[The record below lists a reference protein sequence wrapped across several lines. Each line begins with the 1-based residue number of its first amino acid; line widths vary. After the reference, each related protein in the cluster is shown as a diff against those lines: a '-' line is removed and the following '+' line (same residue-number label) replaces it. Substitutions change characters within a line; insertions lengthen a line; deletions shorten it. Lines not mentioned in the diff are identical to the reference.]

1 MVFENVSTI
10 GALAFLFLMIY
21 LATDPKDVSLLTIP
35 AYFGGMWVTH
45 WLTENEFQGT
55 FIYTSWLVIYIVI
68 MIYLF
73 YALIRLG
80 IRNIKYIKEKIRKRR
95 AIKK

>member
-1 MVFENVSTI
+1 MILENVSTI

-35 AYFGGMWVTH
+35 AYFGGMWVTN
-45 WLTENEFQGT
+45 WLTENGFQGT
-55 FIYTSWLVIYIVI
+55 FMYTCWLVVYTVI

-73 YALIRLG
+73 FASIRLG

>member
-1 MVFENVSTI
+1 MILENVSTI

-45 WLTENEFQGT
+45 WLTQNGFQDT

-73 YALIRLG
+73 FASIRLG

>member
-1 MVFENVSTI
+1 MILENVSTI

-45 WLTENEFQGT
+45 CLPKMDFKVHL
-55 FIYTSWLVIYIVI
+55 FIRV
-68 MIYLF
+68 
-73 YALIRLG
+73 G
-80 IRNIKYIKEKIRKRR
+80 
-95 AIKK
+95 

>member
-35 AYFGGMWVTH
+35 VYFGGMWITN
-45 WLTENEFQGT
+45 WITENGFQGT
-55 FIYTSWLVIYIVI
+55 YIYHFSQEDSFLKEREVSRWEMNWL
-68 MIYLF
+68 
-73 YALIRLG
+73 RTRDG
-80 IRNIKYIKEKIRKRR
+80 RKPS
-95 AIKK
+95 